1 MTTRLATRSNLR
13 LPPSLIAEIER
24 HRPGLARHMAR
35 AVVSLVHWDSS
46 TGAPPE
52 REAIPSACAAG
63 LDLFLATAR
72 EARPA
77 TRPGLR
83 QAAPRGI
90 LPPRGSQSVQ
100 LILASY
106 RTGAPAGL

>member
-1 MTTRLATRSNLR
+1 MMAKLATRSNMR
-13 LPPSLIAEIER
+13 LPASLIAEIER

-52 REAIPSACAAG
+52 REAIARACAAG

-77 TRPGLR
+77 TRQDLR
-83 QAAPRGI
+83 QVAQLGI
-90 LPPRGSQSVQ
+90 PQARGSQSGQ
-100 LILASY
+100 PHLCPS
-106 RTGAPAGL
+106 